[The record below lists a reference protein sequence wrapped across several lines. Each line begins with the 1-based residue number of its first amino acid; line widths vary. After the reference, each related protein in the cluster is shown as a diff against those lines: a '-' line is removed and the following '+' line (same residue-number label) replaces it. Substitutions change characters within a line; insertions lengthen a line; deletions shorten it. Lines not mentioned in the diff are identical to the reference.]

1 MKFKRG
7 IKKTHK
13 FGSGR
18 FLKGQGYDKIQ
29 RRVGIALII
38 LILGLIGF
46 TIYFLVFYA
55 KPISTSEEFVYSM
68 NNCKR
73 VSWVREDAQATWIYT
88 IKGNA
93 KGDAC
98 KIEVQLSKMKQGTID
113 SEKLQGKEMECILL
127 KTETRFPEKD
137 ISQCSG
143 ELKEDLQEIIIQRM
157 HNYLLK
163 NVGEIR
169 EEFGTL

>member
-1 MKFKRG
+1 MKFRRK
-7 IKKTHK
+7 IKIHK
-13 FGSGR
+13 FGRSSR
-18 FLKGQGYDKIQ
+18 FFKSQGYDKVQ

-46 TIYFLVFYA
+46 TMYYLVFYA
-55 KPISTSEEFVYSM
+55 KPVSTSQEFIDSIISC
-68 NNCKR
+68 NR
-73 VSWVREDAQATWIYT
+73 ASWIREDSQAKWIYI

-98 KIEVQLSKMKQGTID
+98 QIHVQLLEMKEGTIGGE
-113 SEKLQGKEMECILL
+113 SLQGKEMECTVL

-137 ISQCSG
+137 ISKCSG
-143 ELKEDLQEIIIQRM
+143 ELKGELQDIIIQRM

-163 NVGEIR
+163 NVGEIK
-169 EEFGTL
+169 EEFEAL